1 MTLAR
6 ELLRLVLTVAVFITV
21 MPVLIFAKWLLVGLA
36 NLFERRN

>member
-6 ELLRLVLTVAVFITV
+6 ELLRLVLTVAVFSTV
-21 MPVLIFAKWLLVGLA
+21 MPILVLSRWLLLGLA